1 MLWKIHHKASTAST
15 NLDARAGH
23 PGDVFTAGYQTAG
36 RGRLGHTWLS
46 AADENLVMSAVLDV
60 AGLPPEQVA
69 TFPLAVGLA
78 VLRGLSPFLPPT
90 ARRALKWPNDVLVE
104 GRKIAGI
111 LCERQGESVI
121 TGVGVNVKQQKFAK
135 EIEKRAISLALLGSV
150 PTVAAVRDAVLA
162 ALGEVYETWRAGG
175 FAAVYDEIAAYDCL
189 RGQTLGVVQTDDDR
203 APLRGLCG
211 GIQRDGSLLVG
222 GTRVYAGEAHVVRV

>member
-15 NLDARAGH
+15 NLDARAGR

-121 TGVGVNVKQQKFAK
+121 TGVGFDPCIRK
-135 EIEKRAISLALLGSV
+135 IS
-150 PTVAAVRDAVLA
+150 
-162 ALGEVYETWRAGG
+162 WR
-175 FAAVYDEIAAYDCL
+175 
-189 RGQTLGVVQTDDDR
+189 RK
-203 APLRGLCG
+203 
-211 GIQRDGSLLVG
+211 
-222 GTRVYAGEAHVVRV
+222 